1 MSDTR
6 QVVLGELFRF
16 SIVGGIG
23 FIVDAGVLYGLLPFL
38 GFYAARV
45 ISILIAAT
53 VTWWLNRRFT
63 FEARRAL
70 AAHHQ
75 WGRFLVVSGIG
86 GLINF
91 TVYSLLVGFV
101 PLVAAWP
108 IIGVVAGTL
117 TALGWNFTMSRRH
130 VF

>member
-1 MSDTR
+1 MTTDER
-6 QVVLGELFRF
+6 AVLGELFRF

-23 FIVDAGVLYGLLPFL
+23 FVVDAGMLYALLPFC
-38 GFYAARV
+38 GFYLARV
-45 ISILIAAT
+45 GSILAAAS

-63 FEARRAL
+63 FEARREM

-75 WGRFLVVSGIG
+75 WGRFLVVTGIG

-91 TVYSLLVGFV
+91 SVYSLLVASLPV
-101 PLVAAWP
+101 VAALP